1 MTNIFKIKS
10 METIRLEYKGE
21 LRVYAEH
28 VKSGVTTHTDAPVD
42 NKGKG
47 ESFSPTDLLCTALGT
62 CMLTIMGISANTHN
76 FNIDGTYV
84 RITKIMKSDPRR
96 IGEVI
101 VEFDMP
107 AKSYSDKQKEIL
119 RLVAENCPVAKS
131 LHSELKQTII
141 FNY

>member
-1 MTNIFKIKS
+1 
-10 METIRLEYKGE
+10 METIILEYIGE
-21 LRVYAEH
+21 LRVHAKH
-28 VKSGVTTHTDAPVD
+28 IKSGITLITDAPTD
-42 NKGKG
+42 NHGKG

-76 FNIDGTYV
+76 FNIDGTKV

-96 IGEVI
+96 VGEII

-107 AKSYSDKQKEIL
+107 YKEFTEKQKDIL
-119 RLVAENCPVAKS
+119 RIAAENCPVAKS
-131 LHSELKQTII
+131 LHPELKQTIK